1 VKVSIVRYLLW
12 LVLGLD
18 ALVGQAQNSSQ
29 GRVAGLFK
37 KLQVAKEDTD
47 RVKIYYSISRY
58 YWDKDPDS
66 VLLMGQKSL
75 DLAAAAHYELGQAL
89 AWLTMGVAYGS
100 KGMYPEALDC
110 HLKALRLSEK
120 LNLTGLMEN
129 DYTDIAIIYT
139 NMQDYP
145 RALDY
150 FRHALQIARQF
161 PDQSGWAIAF
171 LNIGDILSR
180 EMELDSAITYTMQGL
195 HIAEKI
201 RDSSLLSSSFSNLG
215 EIYTKKHQSLQALTY
230 FKRSLRISQDIHD
243 DESASDTHNSMAE
256 AYYQLGQYKTSI
268 DDATAALQSALALHT
283 NETIKTSYHI
293 LYEDY
298 RDLKDFQRALTYRNL
313 EISLN
318 DSLYNLKKEKQI
330 KMLQS
335 DYELEKKQHQVD
347 VLQKDSLAQQRELEH
362 GKVKLYLIIGGTVL
376 VIIWAFFLIRA
387 NRQINRVNRLL
398 ESRNTEII
406 RRNEELAE
414 LNAVKN
420 KLLSIIGHDLRS
432 PISTLIGF
440 VDLLR
445 NADLP
450 PDKVR
455 YFSSQMADSLKQTS
469 NLLDNLLFWAK
480 TQMEGLKADGR
491 SFDLVPV
498 LEQNSRLAMS
508 RAEKKK
514 ITVLTAGTD
523 VPVMVYADEVMI
535 DMVIRNLV
543 DNALKFSR
551 ENDTV
556 SLSIAF
562 TPENVAITISD
573 TGLGIPLENQHRI
586 FTSISYTTTG
596 TSREKGSGLGL
607 SLCKEMIDKNGG
619 KIWFDSEPGKGTSFT
634 FTLPGSKP
642 PSS

>member
-1 VKVSIVRYLLW
+1 VKASIVRYLLW
-12 LVLGLD
+12 LALGLD
-18 ALVGQAQNSSQ
+18 ALVGKAQNSSQ
-29 GRVAGLFK
+29 DRVAGLFN

-66 VLLMGQKSL
+66 TLLMGQKSL
-75 DLAAAAHYELGQAL
+75 DLATAAHYEQGMAL
-89 AWLTMGVAYGS
+89 AWLTMGVAYGT

-120 LNLTGLMEN
+120 LNLVGLMEN
-129 DYTDIAIIYT
+129 DYTDIAIIYYK
-139 NMQDYP
+139 MQDYP

-161 PDQSGWAIAF
+161 PDQSGWAIGF
-171 LNIGDILSR
+171 LNIGDVLSH
-180 EMELDSAITYTMQGL
+180 EMQLDSAITYTTEAL
-195 HIAEKI
+195 HIAEKLH
-201 RDSSLLSSSFSNLG
+201 DSSLLSNSFSNLG

-230 FKRSLRISQDIHD
+230 FKRSLRISQAIHD
-243 DESASDTHNSMAE
+243 DEGVSDTHNSMAD
-256 AYYQLGQYKTSI
+256 AWRQLGQYKRSI
-268 DDATAALQSALALHT
+268 DDARAGLQEAQALHT

-298 RDLKDFQRALTYRNL
+298 LDLKDFQRALAYRNL
-313 EISLN
+313 EIGLN
-318 DSLYNLKKEKQI
+318 DSMYNLKKDKQI

-347 VLQKDSLAQQRELEH
+347 VLKKDSLSQQQELEQ
-362 GKVKLYLIIGGTVL
+362 GKIKLYLIIGGSFL
-376 VIIWAFFLIRA
+376 LIIWAFFLIRG

-398 ESRNTEII
+398 EIRNGEIV
-406 RRNEELAE
+406 RRNEELGE

-450 PDKVR
+450 PDKVH

-469 NLLDNLLFWAK
+469 NLLDNLLFWAR
-480 TQMEGLKADGR
+480 TQMEGLQADAR
-491 SFDLVPV
+491 SFDLVPL
-498 LEQNSRLAMS
+498 LEQNRRLTLS
-508 RAEKKK
+508 RAQEKK

-523 VPVMVYADEVMI
+523 VPVMAYADEVMI

-556 SLSIAF
+556 RLLITF

>member
-1 VKVSIVRYLLW
+1 MA
-12 LVLGLD
+12 LGLD
-18 ALVGQAQNSSQ
+18 ALVGQAQNSSRD
-29 GRVAGLFK
+29 RVAGLFSQ
-37 KLQVAKEDTD
+37 LQVAKEDTD
-47 RVKIYYSISRY
+47 RAKIYYSISRY

-66 VLLMGQKSL
+66 ILLMGQKSL
-75 DLAAAAHYELGQAL
+75 DLATVAHYEQGMAL
-89 AWLTMGVAYGS
+89 AWLTMGVAYGT

-110 HLKALRLSEK
+110 HLKALRLTEK
-120 LNLTGLMEN
+120 LGLTGLLEN
-129 DYTDIAIIYT
+129 DYTNIAIVYS
-139 NMQDYP
+139 NMKDFP

-150 FRHALQIARQF
+150 FRRALQIARQF
-161 PDQSGWAIAF
+161 PDQSGWAIGF
-171 LNIGDILSR
+171 LNIGDVLTR
-180 EMELDSAITYTMQGL
+180 EMQLDSAIIYTVEAL

-201 RDSSLLSSSFSNLG
+201 HDSSLLSTTLSNLG
-215 EIYTKKHQSLQALTY
+215 DIYNKKHQSLQALTY
-230 FKRSLRISQDIHD
+230 FKRSLRIAKNIHD
-243 DESASDTHNSMAE
+243 DDAESYAHTSMAD
-256 AYYQLGQYKTSI
+256 AWHQLGQYKSSI
-268 DDATAALQSALALHT
+268 DEAKAGLQEAQALHT
-283 NETIKTSYHI
+283 DETIKTAYHI

-298 RDLKDFQRALTYRNL
+298 LDLKDFKRAIAYRNL
-313 EISLN
+313 EIDLN
-318 DSLYNLKKEKQI
+318 DSIYNLKKDKQI

-347 VLQKDSLAQQRELEH
+347 VLKKDSLSQQQELEQ
-362 GKVKLYLIIGGTVL
+362 GKIKLYLIIGGTFL
-376 VIIWAFFLIRA
+376 LLIWAFFLIRG
-387 NRQINRVNRLL
+387 NRQTNRVNRLL
-398 ESRNTEII
+398 EIRNGEIV
-406 RRNEELAE
+406 RRNEELGE

-432 PISTLIGF
+432 PIGTLIGF

-480 TQMEGLKADGR
+480 TQMEGLKADAR
-491 SFDLVPV
+491 SFDLVP
-498 LEQNSRLAMS
+498 LLQQNRQLAMN
-508 RAEKKK
+508 RAQKKK

-523 VPVMVYADEVMI
+523 VPVMAYADEVMI

-562 TPENVAITISD
+562 TPENVVVTISD
-573 TGLGIPLENQHRI
+573 TGLGIPIENQHRI

-634 FTLPGSKP
+634 FTLPRSKP
-642 PSS
+642 